1 VVNVPELPEVE
12 SARRYLHERALNRR
26 IEGIIVLDPKML
38 EGDRDEFASKVL
50 CRKVVGTGRHGKHL
64 FLMLDRGALRIHLG
78 MSGSVHLVEDDE
90 ITPHQ
95 RLRLRLDRCSIVLD
109 DPRRFGRF
117 QYVDGIPPFVRER
130 GLGPDA
136 LSIDEDQFISRAA
149 GRKKA
154 IKSVLLDQSI
164 LAGVG
169 NLYADEVLFQ
179 ERVVPSN
186 PTASLGDD
194 DLSSICRRVGEVLR
208 ASIAVESD
216 FSSLPTGYL
225 LRERRRDGRCPR
237 CGQELRTIMVGG
249 RTTIFCPSCQC

>member
-12 SARRYLHERALNRR
+12 AARRYLHERAIDHR
-26 IEGIIVLDPKML
+26 IEDVIVLDPKML
-38 EGDRDEFASKVL
+38 IGDRDEFVSKVL
-50 CRKVVGTGRHGKHL
+50 RRKVVGTGRHGKHL

-90 ITPHQ
+90 STPHQ
-95 RLRLRLDRCSIVLD
+95 RLRLELDRSSIILD

-117 QYVDGIPPFVRER
+117 QYVDGISPFVKER

-136 LSIDEDQFISRAA
+136 LSISEGEFVSRAG
-149 GRKKA
+149 GRKEA

-186 PTASLGDD
+186 STASLSDD
-194 DLSSICRRVGEVLR
+194 DLAGICRRVGEVLS
-208 ASIAVESD
+208 ASIAAESD

-225 LRERRRDGRCPR
+225 LKDRRKDGRCPR
-237 CGQELRTIMVGG
+237 CGQGLWTTVVGG
-249 RTTIFCPSCQC
+249 RTTIFCPSCQR